1 MSIKLKHSGGN
12 SVSLNPPTSAPTSSE
27 VAFKLPNAD
36 GSANQV
42 LKTDGSGNLSWV
54 TPDYVK
60 LASASGN
67 LDAYELTFDNLD
79 VATYRSFDLIGVF
92 QPNNDGE
99 TLRLRYRTG
108 GASGSNV
115 SAGGYNYGWSEKK
128 DANTNNCT
136 ANANQTKLLMTG
148 TIGNHSSEG
157 IYLNM
162 RVSMA
167 ISGDSTS
174 VTQLGNSV
182 TWTGTYREQG
192 NAFRGVNGTGHY
204 YDNNIYPTGF
214 QIHFGA
220 GNIRLY
226 SYCLYGIKR

>member
-60 LASASGN
+60 LASASGD

-115 SAGGYNYGWSEKK
+115 SAGGYIMDGVKK
-128 DANTNNCT
+128 KMQILTTVLQMLIKQNC
-136 ANANQTKLLMTG
+136 L
-148 TIGNHSSEG
+148 
-157 IYLNM
+157 
-162 RVSMA
+162 
-167 ISGDSTS
+167 
-174 VTQLGNSV
+174 
-182 TWTGTYREQG
+182 
-192 NAFRGVNGTGHY
+192 
-204 YDNNIYPTGF
+204 
-214 QIHFGA
+214 
-220 GNIRLY
+220 
-226 SYCLYGIKR
+226 

>member
-42 LKTDGSGNLSWV
+42 LITDGSGNLSWV

-60 LASASGN
+60 LASASGDLN
-67 LDAYELTFDNLD
+67 AYELTFDNLD

-204 YDNNIYPTGF
+204 YDTVSYTHLTLPT
-214 QIHFGA
+214 
-220 GNIRLY
+220 
-226 SYCLYGIKR
+226 KRIV

>member
-1 MSIKLKHSGGN
+1 MSTIKTNQLAHTANGA
-12 SVSLNPPTSAPTSSE
+12 SVYT
-27 VAFKLPNAD
+27 LPQTD

-60 LASASGN
+60 LASASGDLN
-67 LDAYELTFDNLD
+67 AYELTFDNLD
-79 VATYRSFDLIGVF
+79 VATYRAFDLIGVF
-92 QPNNDGE
+92 QPNNDAE

-115 SAGGYNYGWSEKK
+115 TSSGYHYGFTVPYPVNS
-128 DANTNNCT
+128 
-136 ANANQTKLLMTG
+136 TG
-148 TIGNHSSEG
+148 VTSNDSQSKMILTTTIGNHTSEG
-157 IYLNM
+157 IHLNM
-162 RVSMA
+162 RVSFA
-167 ISGDSTS
+167 ISGDSTT
-174 VTQLGNSV
+174 VTNLGNSV

-204 YDNNIYPTGF
+204 YSNIYPTGF

-220 GNIRLY
+220 GNIRAY
-226 SYCLYGIKR
+226 SYCLYGVKR